1 MSIRGSIDNLTESGA
16 AGWLYAPAEK
26 GVVNAQAHLFG
37 RIIGQAMANLYRPD
51 LFEAGVGDGQ
61 CGFSISFYVPVS
73 AEHLPMVTVRP
84 QGGDVELPR
93 TNLTG
98 FPDFFRAVQAR
109 FPAASRNRSVF
120 GGLWTDRTDAARILS
135 SRIASG
141 ATAPD
146 LEEVLRAFIENGF
159 AVLRGV
165 REYHDLLDGDAALM
179 AEAPTGEPLTA
190 QAGPAAR
197 PLLEALPDVL
207 FRDAPLRVCRAVL
220 DDNPTVCR
228 TTVHRGNDP
237 MFSQPST
244 AGSIPSPTECLVSVI
259 VSGPGAVEIDVIRDS
274 HTLPEFT
281 ADGRS
286 RWTSPDAAAAVEIAI
301 AHGASVDTIE
311 LTAEDVA
318 IIGPG
323 MLHRVRSREASAA
336 ACTWSIPSRQTPLS
350 MLAPGAERALMRHD
364 TGAMM
369 VI

>member
-16 AGWLYAPAEK
+16 TGWLYAPAEK
-26 GVVNAQAHLFG
+26 GAVNAQAHLFG

-61 CGFSISFYVPVS
+61 CGFSISFYEPVS

-109 FPAASRNRSVF
+109 FPAASRSRSVF

-165 REYHDLLDGDAALM
+165 REYHDLLDGDAAPM

-197 PLLEALPDVL
+197 SLLEALPDVL

-237 MFSQPST
+237 CSVSRAPPGAFPLRQS
-244 AGSIPSPTECLVSVI
+244 ALVSVI
-259 VSGPGAVEIDVIRDS
+259 ASGPGCCRDRRDQGQSHLAGVHRRRPLPLDLARCRGSRRDCHCPWRLGGIRS
-274 HTLPEFT
+274 NSPQRTSQSSVPACCT
-281 ADGRS
+281 ACD
-286 RWTSPDAAAAVEIAI
+286 P
-301 AHGASVDTIE
+301 
-311 LTAEDVA
+311 
-318 IIGPG
+318 
-323 MLHRVRSREASAA
+323 EASAA